1 MDDYFII
8 VDKFVKQ
15 LEYDKEYG
23 KSRAFSSYA
32 WRVILNTTDVTQPF
46 VLQFSRQ
53 DLDDKEYQEFFDF
66 IDGNGYEVLTERNPI
81 IGIIT
86 FAVKPILRV
95 NYDIK

>member
-1 MDDYFII
+1 MDQYFII

-46 VLQFSRQ
+46 VLQFSPQ
-53 DLDDKEYQEFFDF
+53 DLEDKEYQEFFDF

>member
-95 NYDIK
+95 NYDIE

>member
-1 MDDYFII
+1 MDQYSVI

-23 KSRAFSSYA
+23 KSRALLSYA
-32 WRVILNTTDVTQPF
+32 WRVILATTDVTKPF

-95 NYDIK
+95 SYDIE

>member
-1 MDDYFII
+1 MDQYFII

-32 WRVILNTTDVTQPF
+32 WRVILTTTDVTQPF
-46 VLQFSRQ
+46 ILQFSRQ

-86 FAVKPILRV
+86 FAVKPILRE
-95 NYDIK
+95 NYGIK